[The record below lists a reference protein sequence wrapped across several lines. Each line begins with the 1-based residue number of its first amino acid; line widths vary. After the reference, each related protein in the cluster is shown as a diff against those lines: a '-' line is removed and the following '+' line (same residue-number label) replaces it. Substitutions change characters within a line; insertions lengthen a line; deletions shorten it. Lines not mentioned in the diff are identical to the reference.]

1 MFTATREDAT
11 FSKCQKRS
19 PSVKKALTNLFF
31 LICLCPGILAQEKT
45 RITFVPQWTPQAQF
59 AGFYVAK
66 EKGFYDEEGLDVIID
81 HIKQNSTESISD
93 RLLDDSAQIVGQQLL
108 QSVIARS
115 DGKPM
120 VNVMQITQ
128 VSGLWCV
135 GRGPLKQPEDLDGLK
150 VGKWKAG
157 YSEFCDIMEVN
168 KGIKVEWIPFINGIN
183 LMIFGAVDAI
193 LCYSYSEYISL
204 MLAVGDIPENH
215 VLKFSEHGYD
225 CPEDGLYVTE
235 EYYRNNRDK
244 VDAFVRASRKGWL
257 YARENREEALDITQK
272 YLDEGKVASNKVM
285 QRMMLDEYLNLQVNP
300 RTGAVDFLPVSEKVF
315 KDVNGALLETG
326 YITHTVEYNEFV
338 K

>member
-1 MFTATREDAT
+1 MS
-11 FSKCQKRS
+11 SKCPKRF
-19 PSVKKALTNLFF
+19 PDVRKTLAGILFLT
-31 LICLCPGILAQEKT
+31 CLCLGVRAQEKT
-45 RITFVPQWTPQAQF
+45 RITFVPQWTPQTQF

-66 EKGFYDEEGLDVIID
+66 EKGFYEEEGLDVTID
-81 HIKQNSTESISD
+81 HITQQSTENVSD
-93 RLLDDSAQIVGQQLL
+93 RLLDGSAQIVGQQLL

-115 DGKPM
+115 DGKPL

-168 KGIKVEWIPFINGIN
+168 KGIHVDWIPFINGIN
-183 LMIFGAVDAI
+183 LLLFGAVDAI
-193 LCYSYSEYISL
+193 LCYNYSEYIAL
-204 MLAVGDIPENH
+204 MLTAGKIPESH

-235 EYYRNNRDK
+235 DYYEENGDK
-244 VDAFVRASRKGWL
+244 VEAFVRASKKGWE
-257 YARENREEALDITQK
+257 YARDHREEALDITWK
-272 YLDEGKVASNKVM
+272 YLDEGKISTNRVM
-285 QRMMLDEYLNLQVNP
+285 QRMMLDGYLNLQVNP
-300 RTGAVDFLPVSEKVF
+300 RTGNADYAKVSEKVF
-315 KDVNGALLETG
+315 RDVNGALLQTG
-326 YITHTVEYNEFV
+326 YITRTVDYNEFV